1 MTSFSES
8 FGLVLVEAENCGL
21 PLVAFTSAQGANEI
35 IQNNI
40 NGFLIADR
48 DKNKMADYII
58 KLIEN
63 KELRKQMGQKGK
75 DLSKAYC
82 KENVTKQWNDFIS
95 KM

>member
-40 NGFLIADR
+40 NGFLIEDR
-48 DKNKMADYII
+48 DKNKMADSII

-63 KELRKQMGQKGK
+63 KELRKKMGQEGK
-75 DLSKAYC
+75 ELSTTYC
-82 KENVTKQWNDFIS
+82 KENVAKQWNDFIN
-95 KM
+95 KI

>member
-1 MTSFSES
+1 M
-8 FGLVLVEAENCGL
+8 A
-21 PLVAFTSAQGANEI
+21 EI
-35 IQNNI
+35 IGCFI
-40 NGFLIADR
+40 VKALGR
-48 DKNKMADYII
+48 TPKNSY
-58 KLIEN
+58 